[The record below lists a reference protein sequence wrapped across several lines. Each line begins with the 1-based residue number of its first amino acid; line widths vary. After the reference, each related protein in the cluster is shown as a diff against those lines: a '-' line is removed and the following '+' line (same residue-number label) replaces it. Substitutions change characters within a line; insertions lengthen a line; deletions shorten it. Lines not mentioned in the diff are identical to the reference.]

1 MTEENR
7 PPSQSASTP
16 ASPRSPRPDSS
27 QEGTTERTGRK
38 RSASFYSKTNPYNT
52 NQASSSLLS
61 PPQIRTPQ
69 SQPQNQNE
77 TSPVPQKT
85 NLPSNTPSLNLNISN
100 RVQHRSLTREELE
113 SIIPKHTLKQTISIE
128 LNKIGPL
135 QIPEKIQLEEAKE
148 FEEKAEKYIVNHSTA
163 ELRDFRLL
171 NNVNS
176 FLFGLFNLPRYL
188 FV

>member
-7 PPSQSASTP
+7 PSSQSASTP
-16 ASPRSPRPDSS
+16 ASPRSPRLDTS

-38 RSASFYSKTNPYNT
+38 RSASFYLQTNPYNP
-52 NQASSSLLS
+52 NQASSTLQS
-61 PPQIRTPQ
+61 PSQIQIPQ
-69 SQPQNQNE
+69 SQPQKQNE
-77 TSPVPQKT
+77 ASQVPPKT
-85 NLPSNTPSLNLNISN
+85 NLPSNTPSLNSNISN
-100 RVQHRSLTREELE
+100 RVQHRSLTREEIE

-163 ELRDFRLL
+163 ELRDFRFF
-171 NNVNS
+171 S
-176 FLFGLFNLPRYL
+176 SQFSQQSQLPSL
-188 FV
+188 WIVQL